1 MAVFLSNLSCIA
13 WLLNIRGNDVDYN
26 PVAISYLFI
35 TTKQAFLFVDKAKV
49 STEVQAYLKE
59 QGISIRDYSDVWSFL
74 RRAEWGDGKVLIDPK
89 TPYAVSLMLTSARY
103 MLSPSFVEQ
112 QKAIKN
118 DSELHGMR
126 NAYVRDG
133 AAMVC
138 STLSTVH
145 LAYLFPPTIRSAGSH
160 GLMNKSKAV
169 RSLQSGR
176 LARNLQSSA
185 RRARII
191 GVLHTR
197 ISLPLARML
206 HCLITGLLRRTRR
219 SLTLLCLTS
228 SEFYLWWS
236 LW

>member
-1 MAVFLSNLSCIA
+1 MSNLSCIA

-59 QGISIRDYSDVWSFL
+59 QGVSIRDYSDVWSFL
-74 RRAEWGDGKVLIDPK
+74 RRAEWGDGKVLIDSK

-103 MLSPSFVEQ
+103 MLAPSFVQQ

-118 DSELHGMR
+118 DFELQGMR
-126 NAYVRDG
+126 NAYARDG

-138 STLSTVH
+138 STFSTVH
-145 LAYLFPPTIRSAGSH
+145 VAYLLPPMIRSAGSH
-160 GLMNKSKAV
+160 GLMNKSRAV
-169 RSLQSGR
+169 RSLPSGK
-176 LARNLQSSA
+176 LARNLQSSV
-185 RRARII
+185 RSARII

-197 ISLPLARML
+197 ISPPLARMP
-206 HCLITGLLRRTRR
+206 HCRITELLRRTRR
-219 SLTLLCLTS
+219 TLILLCLTS

-236 LW
+236 RW